1 MDYFL
6 LIVASVL
13 IITGLIGCI
22 LPILPGPPLSFAG
35 LLLLY
40 FTKFGQFDSSIL
52 IWTGI
57 FALVVTILDLVLP
70 IWTTKKLGGTKRGVW
85 GATIGLILG
94 TFIFPPIGIIAGPF
108 FGALIG
114 EMTSNEKNGKALQ
127 SAIGSFLGFLLG
139 TGLKLTVS
147 GVITYYF
154 VVESFLR

>member
-6 LIVASVL
+6 LVVASIL

-22 LPILPGPPLSFAG
+22 LPILPGPPLSFGG

-40 FTKFGQFDSSIL
+40 FTRFGHFDSSIL

-57 FALVVTILDLVLP
+57 FSLIVTILDLVLP
-70 IWTTKKLGGTKRGVW
+70 VWTTKKLGGTKRGVW
-85 GATIGLILG
+85 GATIGLIIG
-94 TFIFPPIGIIAGPF
+94 IFILPPIGIIAGPF

-114 EMTSNEKNGKALQ
+114 EMTSKEKSGKALQ